1 MTEGVYNRRR
11 GRNATIFSIVSAHSI
26 VVKATLPPEKV
37 SATLHATALIN
48 SSVVQILVALMASYA
63 AIINAI
69 LMLSTQN
76 QLATFQLLK
85 HTVSQPPQLMSTR
98 DRCHLRRR
106 LRLLCRIR
114 RLIQRQIRQH
124 IRRLI
129 QVQLVI
135 LRSRLQLLLFKSIRV
150 VKMFR
155 QL

>member
-1 MTEGVYNRRR
+1 MTEGVYNRLR
-11 GRNATIFSIVSAHSI
+11 GRNATIFSIVLAHST
-26 VVKATLPPEKV
+26 VVKATLLPEKV

-48 SSVVQILVALMASYA
+48 SSVVPILVALMASYV
-63 AIINAI
+63 AITNAI

-85 HTVSQPPQLMSTR
+85 HTVSQPPQLMSTQ
-98 DRCHLRRR
+98 DRWHLRRR
-106 LRLLCRIR
+106 LQLLCLIR

-124 IRRLI
+124 IRRQI
-129 QVQLVI
+129 RVQLVI
-135 LRSRLQLLLFKSIRV
+135 RRSRRQLPVFKSIRV